1 MDTSASDN
9 PILLKRRPVSENS
22 SAPNSDLYG
31 SSVPRRQSVGVAKP
45 NPARCHGFWVS
56 LLVCGN
62 FSIFLVCSK
71 GYFSENSTDHDKLF
85 YEYILIA
92 LMPLVFLNMMACMAL
107 RPKDAITHWWVYFC
121 SALLAEPILLCGF
134 ILMIFWLFFSAG
146 PLLSLPSSRQQ
157 QGHTFVQ
164 QKLRGLSRRH
174 FLQMRPFALLQW
186 RSKEFATLR

>member
-9 PILLKRRPVSENS
+9 PILLKRRSVSENS

-107 RPKDAITHWWVYFC
+107 RPKDAITHW
-121 SALLAEPILLCGF
+121 
-134 ILMIFWLFFSAG
+134 
-146 PLLSLPSSRQQ
+146 
-157 QGHTFVQ
+157 
-164 QKLRGLSRRH
+164 
-174 FLQMRPFALLQW
+174 
-186 RSKEFATLR
+186 